1 MQLKAPT
8 RLAGA
13 HTCGHLPQRVHLDR
27 SFAVRTV
34 FTLVAVA
41 VLAAPLTAQI
51 PTPESVLGFIP
62 GADFHLAT
70 YEQSVDYFQRLDA
83 ASDRIMMLPTGR
95 TSEGREWWIALIS
108 SPDNLAQVEHY
119 RDIAD
124 ALAHPADL
132 TDAMARELALEGK
145 AIVDVNGGLHA
156 TEVAG
161 AQHTIQL
168 AYELVSSEEA
178 RISDIRENVITV
190 LWPSLNPDGQTMV
203 SDWYMSNV
211 GTQYEVSGLP
221 TLYQKYIGHDNNR
234 DAYMLNM
241 IESRVLARTWQEW
254 DPQIIYVHHQSSP
267 FPTRIWLPPF
277 AEPIA
282 TFSPPIMARTVNT
295 IGMTIASMLESRG
308 MPGSVHMGTGFD
320 AWYPGYVDYMPMMQ
334 NQAAFWTETALWRYA
349 TPHFYTL
356 NDFPADR
363 RDLRAESL
371 YPSPWEGGWWRLGD
385 AVDYMRVAS
394 IAVLDYAAK
403 YREDI
408 LYNRYQSGRDQILK
422 YESSPPYAYFIP
434 KEQRDPVAPVDL
446 LRRLAFNGLRVYEL
460 ESEITHEGM
469 THAAGTWVLPLDQEF
484 GELARQVLE
493 VQSYPDLREYPEGPP
508 EQPYDAAGWTLG
520 YQMDVQIIE
529 ATQPLTDGIRAA
541 MAPLEA
547 EATAWD
553 ADVDD
558 AASFDA
564 VPGVG
569 FDSNPVAAAIVP
581 AAGRVTGSGGALL
594 LDPGQNNSFRALNA
608 AWDAGANVGF
618 SNGQYVV
625 SDLNNSTAQTLVS
638 ELALRASRGSSS
650 GTALPRARLGLYRPW
665 SPSMD
670 EGWSRWLLEE
680 HGFSFTSVR
689 NADIHAGELTDR
701 YDVIVLPSERV
712 GSLMNGFANGS
723 APPQYVGGIGA
734 EGIRELDNFVQAG
747 GTLVCLSASADLC
760 IDEFHLPVSNVVRG
774 LGRGDFFSSGSI
786 LEVRTDTG
794 HPVMAGM
801 PDRAKVFFNRSP
813 VFTTEEGFEGSVIA
827 SYGPA
832 GSPLMSGYLLG
843 EEHLQGQA
851 AAVDVKYGDG
861 HVILVGFQPQWRGQP
876 RGTFRILFNA
886 AFYHG
891 ALASG
896 TAGTEDFWTKPEP
909 EEKADTGDG
918 NGRR

>member
-295 IGMTIASMLESRG
+295 IGMTIASMLESR
-308 MPGSVHMGTGFD
+308 
-320 AWYPGYVDYMPMMQ
+320 AC
-334 NQAAFWTETALWRYA
+334 L
-349 TPHFYTL
+349 
-356 NDFPADR
+356 DR
-363 RDLRAESL
+363 
-371 YPSPWEGGWWRLGD
+371 
-385 AVDYMRVAS
+385 S
-394 IAVLDYAAK
+394 I
-403 YREDI
+403 
-408 LYNRYQSGRDQILK
+408 
-422 YESSPPYAYFIP
+422 
-434 KEQRDPVAPVDL
+434 
-446 LRRLAFNGLRVYEL
+446 
-460 ESEITHEGM
+460 
-469 THAAGTWVLPLDQEF
+469 W
-484 GELARQVLE
+484 
-493 VQSYPDLREYPEGPP
+493 
-508 EQPYDAAGWTLG
+508 
-520 YQMDVQIIE
+520 
-529 ATQPLTDGIRAA
+529 
-541 MAPLEA
+541 
-547 EATAWD
+547 
-553 ADVDD
+553 
-558 AASFDA
+558 
-564 VPGVG
+564 
-569 FDSNPVAAAIVP
+569 
-581 AAGRVTGSGGALL
+581 
-594 LDPGQNNSFRALNA
+594 
-608 AWDAGANVGF
+608 
-618 SNGQYVV
+618 
-625 SDLNNSTAQTLVS
+625 
-638 ELALRASRGSSS
+638 
-650 GTALPRARLGLYRPW
+650 
-665 SPSMD
+665 
-670 EGWSRWLLEE
+670 
-680 HGFSFTSVR
+680 
-689 NADIHAGELTDR
+689 
-701 YDVIVLPSERV
+701 
-712 GSLMNGFANGS
+712 
-723 APPQYVGGIGA
+723 
-734 EGIRELDNFVQAG
+734 
-747 GTLVCLSASADLC
+747 
-760 IDEFHLPVSNVVRG
+760 
-774 LGRGDFFSSGSI
+774 
-786 LEVRTDTG
+786 
-794 HPVMAGM
+794 
-801 PDRAKVFFNRSP
+801 
-813 VFTTEEGFEGSVIA
+813 
-827 SYGPA
+827 
-832 GSPLMSGYLLG
+832 
-843 EEHLQGQA
+843 
-851 AAVDVKYGDG
+851 
-861 HVILVGFQPQWRGQP
+861 
-876 RGTFRILFNA
+876 
-886 AFYHG
+886 
-891 ALASG
+891 ALASTHG
-896 TAGTEDFWTKPEP
+896 IPATSTTC
-909 EEKADTGDG
+909 
-918 NGRR
+918 R